1 MRIKDIKVN
10 ANWTKKNDEKCSWM
24 HLSLIWVHSVTV
36 CVCVILCLCV
46 WNLGM
51 NMNGRLVIVGV
62 GFGKGAGGSWG
73 VRVCQLCE
81 VKPHNWKSKA
91 AIVCHRFISWFMAD
105 EEVDQALQHLQHAS
119 FQISRFPDGSLERV
133 GIHHPAC
140 AQLSLF
146 HLLTDTHRISQ
157 ILKSLVLV
165 FWPGLPDLAIL
176 CYFDVFGWGSLC
188 ARVQM
193 HTSRSD
199 KNSTRSSTRTRS

>member
-1 MRIKDIKVN
+1 MPIGQRKMMKN
-10 ANWTKKNDEKCSWM
+10 AVEC
-24 HLSLIWVHSVTV
+24 IWVSFECIVWLYVSVSFCV
-36 CVCVILCLCV
+36 CVCEILEWIWMV
-46 WNLGM
+46 
-51 NMNGRLVIVGV
+51 GRLVIVGV

-91 AIVCHRFISWFMAD
+91 AIVCHGFISWFVAD

-157 ILKSLVLV
+157 ILKSFVLV

-199 KNSTRSSTRTRS
+199 KNSTRSGTRSRF